1 MKRNNNKLQ
10 YFNGLLKAT
19 AVLCLL
25 SLFMMK
31 PLIKRELE
39 NSKNPIELCEESE
52 ENSEENETEIELDVL
67 EGALFSTFMLDELSR
82 MTDRSFDCFISQYEN
97 RFIPII
103 NTPPPQ
109 FV

>member
-1 MKRNNNKLQ
+1 MKRKNNKFQ
-10 YFNGLLKAT
+10 YLNGLIKVT

-25 SLFMMK
+25 SFFMMK
-31 PLIKRELE
+31 PLIKREIG

-52 ENSEENETEIELDVL
+52 ESSEENETEIELDVL
-67 EGALFSTFMLDELSR
+67 EGALFSTFLLDELSR

-97 RFIPII
+97 GFIPII
-103 NTPPPQ
+103 NTPPPK